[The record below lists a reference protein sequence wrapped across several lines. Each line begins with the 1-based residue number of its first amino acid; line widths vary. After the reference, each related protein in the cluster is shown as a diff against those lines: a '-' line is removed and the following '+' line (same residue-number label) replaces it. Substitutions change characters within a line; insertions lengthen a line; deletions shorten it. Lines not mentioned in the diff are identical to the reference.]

1 MSLGRQFEN
10 TYWEDPTTGDTHTWT
25 RGPSSDMLPNHR
37 PIHQTNAEPST
48 EQPLQGLLFH
58 PLTGTGLS
66 GDPMSP
72 PEVRRGIIQ
81 KALNLTNVE
90 QYKKNLSGILGLNSR
105 YRGRS
110 GVAPTRANISDTVAE
125 SHMERLTDTLEGSEM
140 PTHMIASRVD
150 KPVTT
155 VLDPI
160 PGRAWAE
167 ANGSAIRMTMPQD
180 SGLRTVSSVEKVK
193 VPSTEPI
200 ANPKFW
206 DQLTAARNRVE
217 RGDNHNSISADV
229 TFEHATHWINPTT
242 GHVMTKEFAEKL
254 PIDYSANPPGEA
266 VENGLETPGLV
277 LKTMGYVPNLFPGKG
292 KPESKTHAVG
302 KNVKIETGYGSWD
315 SGRDYTEATFHQR
328 FKAGEQEEERVVHRQ
343 VREQA
348 PLSETTMTHEL
359 GHAMDP
365 NISETITHRGTYET
379 SPGRILYWVDPNE
392 PGGTKYYGRAKH
404 YRSSGLRPIRGTP
417 NTASA
422 DPIEEAVADA
432 YADRYTRYKG
442 QFTDTLADVEGRVR
456 DFKRTGYTVGYSGWK
471 NDLHRALYVATRY
484 HTALSDDQPQQ
495 IPSREAVLKG
505 LPKSESK
512 NVRKVNMGSDN
523 EYLDTVNKLVLGH
536 MWHHMPHIRG
546 VIKQAG
552 YEKAALGA
560 HAEYKKRM
568 GLDKWSQ
575 PTLPGMEK
583 FA

>member
-1 MSLGRQFEN
+1 MSIGRQFEN
-10 TYWEDPTTGDTHTWT
+10 TYWEDPRTGETHTWT
-25 RGPSSDMLPNHR
+25 RSPDVKGIIPSHR
-37 PIHQTNAEPST
+37 PLHQIDAADALASPER
-48 EQPLQGLLFH
+48 PLQGLLFH

-81 KALNLTNVE
+81 KALDLTDVE
-90 QYKKNLSGILGLNSR
+90 RYKKNLSSILRLNNR
-105 YRGRS
+105 YRGRGGS
-110 GVAPTRANISDTVAE
+110 VPTRAHVSDAIAE
-125 SHMERLTDTLEGSEM
+125 SHIKRLTDTLDNSEM

-150 KPVTT
+150 KPVAT

-167 ANGSAIRMTMPQD
+167 ANGTAIRMTMPA
-180 SGLRTVSSVEKVK
+180 SAGLRTVSSVEKVK
-193 VPSTEPI
+193 TPSSEPV

-206 DQLTAARNRVE
+206 DQLDRARRRVS
-217 RGDNHNSISADV
+217 RGDDHDVISADDA
-229 TFEHATHWINPTT
+229 FKHATHWINPTT
-242 GHVMTKEFAEKL
+242 GHSMTQEEAERL
-254 PIDYSANPPGEA
+254 PRVQESYE
-266 VENGLETPGLV
+266 ETPGLF
-277 LKTMGYVPNLFPGKG
+277 LRDWGYVPNLFPGKG
-292 KPESKTHAVG
+292 KPESVKHAVG
-302 KNVKIETGYGSWD
+302 ENIKIETGYGD
-315 SGRDYTEATFHQR
+315 YDRGKDYTHSTFHQR
-328 FKAGEQEEERVVHRQ
+328 FKPGVEEERVVYKKVRQ
-343 VREQA
+343 QT

-365 NISETITHRGTYET
+365 NMSNNITHRGSYEI
-379 SPGRILYWVDPNE
+379 SPGRIRYWTDE
-392 PGGTKYYGRAKH
+392 KQPGSRFFGSAKYHRAAGRKPVRDA
-404 YRSSGLRPIRGTP
+404 PD
-417 NTASA
+417 TASA

-442 QFTDTLADVEGRVR
+442 QFTDTLANVEGRVR
-456 DFKRTGYTVGYSGWK
+456 DFQRTGYTVGYSGWK

-495 IPSREAVLKG
+495 VPSRDAVLKG
-505 LPKSESK
+505 LPKSESRSIEK
-512 NVRKVNMGSDN
+512 FNMGSN
-523 EYLDTVNKLVLGH
+523 EYLDTANKLVLGH